1 MLVRI
6 KMVTAAGRSSSGLTL
21 VLLISVKEGS
31 GRSAAGLRPVATPTW
46 VSRAQQDRGRNSQ
59 LALGLRVMPQFA

>member
-1 MLVRI
+1 MLVPTN
-6 KMVTAAGRSSSGLTL
+6 MMTATSRSSSGLTL
-21 VLLISVKEGS
+21 VLLISVKEGL

-59 LALGLRVMPQFA
+59 LALGIRVMPQFA